1 MNKSLNLLSFKI
13 GWALCIWA
21 AMLQQPLLS
30 WLCGLGL
37 LTINISV
44 QTKRRVVLLRVFTV
58 IALGLF
64 FETLNQ
70 HIGFYTFPRHTSFL
84 PPLWLLAFWPTFSLL
99 FIEFLDLFATKPFW
113 FHLLVGFTAGLG
125 YYCGQWAG
133 LLIFTEPNIPWLT
146 AFSLTW
152 ALQYLLIV
160 KAVSLVEQ
168 LVFRR

>member
-44 QTKRRVVLLRVFTV
+44 QKKRRRALLKVFV
-58 IALGLF
+58 AILLGVC

-70 HIGFYTFPRHTSFL
+70 HIGFYTFPNHSSFF
-84 PPLWLLAFWPTFSLL
+84 PPLWLLAFWPVFSLL

-113 FHLLVGFTAGLG
+113 FHLLIGFTGGLG
-125 YYCGQWAG
+125 YYCGQWAN
-133 LLIFTEPNIPWLT
+133 LLVFQSPNSPWLI
-146 AFSLTW
+146 AFSITW
-152 ALQYLLIV
+152 AVQYFLIV
-160 KAVSLVEQ
+160 KAVSLVER
-168 LVFRR
+168 LVFHR